1 MPVVIYFVTLKDNRR
16 YVMEKFFKLEE
27 NGTNVK
33 REVMGGLITFLTM
46 AYIIAVNANMLGD
59 PGVGMPA
66 GAVVTATCLSAGVT
80 TILMGLYANLPL
92 GLASGMGLNAF
103 FAFNVVMGM
112 GVSWEVALTAVFVEG
127 IIFIILSLTK
137 VREVI
142 VNCIPANLKYAV
154 TAGIG
159 LFIAFIGFSN
169 AGIVVGSE
177 STKVAIGNLVSPT
190 ALITILG
197 IIVIVVLSKKNVKG
211 AILWGIAASAIVA
224 WIYAIISPEAAT
236 SAGIFLPEGVFKY
249 ESIKPIAGKLDFSV
263 FTGDSLKDFI
273 AVVFT
278 FLFIDFFDTA
288 GTLVGVA
295 SKIGMVDKEGRV
307 KNAGKALLVDAI
319 GTTFGALVGTS
330 TVTTYVESSA
340 GVAAGARTGLSA
352 IVTGALFLLA
362 MFLSPIFIA
371 IPSCATAPA
380 LIIVGFF
387 MIDAVKNINFSDF
400 TEGVPAF
407 FTIALMPLTY
417 SIGDG
422 LMMGMLSYAILNGIS
437 NIFSRENKKKVS
449 WVVYILAAFF
459 IFKILF
465 DVFK

>member
-1 MPVVIYFVTLKDNRR
+1 
-16 YVMEKFFKLEE
+16 
-27 NGTNVK
+27 
-33 REVMGGLITFLTM
+33 
-46 AYIIAVNANMLGD
+46 
-59 PGVGMPA
+59 
-66 GAVVTATCLSAGVT
+66 
-80 TILMGLYANLPL
+80 
-92 GLASGMGLNAF
+92 
-103 FAFNVVMGM
+103 
-112 GVSWEVALTAVFVEG
+112 
-127 IIFIILSLTK
+127 
-137 VREVI
+137 
-142 VNCIPANLKYAV
+142 
-154 TAGIG
+154 
-159 LFIAFIGFSN
+159 
-169 AGIVVGSE
+169 
-177 STKVAIGNLVSPT
+177 
-190 ALITILG
+190 
-197 IIVIVVLSKKNVKG
+197 
-211 AILWGIAASAIVA
+211 
-224 WIYAIISPEAAT
+224 
-236 SAGIFLPEGVFKY
+236 
-249 ESIKPIAGKLDFSV
+249 
-263 FTGDSLKDFI
+263 
-273 AVVFT
+273 
-278 FLFIDFFDTA
+278 
-288 GTLVGVA
+288 
-295 SKIGMVDKEGRV
+295 MVDKEGRV

>member
-1 MPVVIYFVTLKDNRR
+1 
-16 YVMEKFFKLEE
+16 MEKFFKLEE
-27 NGTNVK
+27 NKTNIK

-59 PGVGMPA
+59 PGVGMPR
-66 GAVVTATCLSAGVT
+66 GSVVTATCLAAGVA
-80 TILMGLYANLPL
+80 TIFMGLYANLPL

-103 FAFNVVMGM
+103 FAFEVVIGK
-112 GVSWEVALTAVFVEG
+112 GISWEVALTAVFVEG

-137 VREVI
+137 IREVI

-159 LFIAFIGFSN
+159 LFIAFIGFGN

-177 STKVAIGNLVSPT
+177 ATKVAMGNLLSPT
-190 ALITILG
+190 VLITLLG
-197 IIVIVVLSKKNVKG
+197 IIIIVILSKKNVKG
-211 AILWGIAASAIVA
+211 AILWGMFTSAIVA
-224 WIYAIISPEAAT
+224 WIYAIVSPEAAA
-236 SAGIFLPEGVFKY
+236 SFGIVLPEGIFKY
-249 ESIKPIAGKLDFSV
+249 ESITPIAGKLDFSV
-263 FTGDSLKDFI
+263 FSGGNLKDFI
-273 AVVFT
+273 AIVFT

-307 KNAGKALLVDAI
+307 KNAGKALLADAI

-352 IVTGALFLLA
+352 IVTGVLFLLA
-362 MFLSPIFIA
+362 MFLSPLFIA

-380 LIIVGFF
+380 LITVGFF
-387 MIDAVKNINFSDF
+387 MIDAVKNIDFSDF
-400 TEGVPAF
+400 TEGIPAF
-407 FTIALMPLTY
+407 FTIALMPLAY

-422 LMMGMLSYAILNGIS
+422 LMMGMLSYAVLNGLA
-437 NIFSRENKKKVS
+437 NLFTRDKENKKKIS
-449 WVVYILAAFF
+449 WVVYALAVFF
-459 IFKILF
+459 IIKIIF
-465 DVFK
+465 A

>member
-1 MPVVIYFVTLKDNRR
+1 
-16 YVMEKFFKLEE
+16 MEKFFKLEE

-33 REVMGGLITFLTM
+33 REVMGGFITFLTM

-66 GAVVTATCLSAGVT
+66 GAVVTATCLAAGVT

-112 GVSWEVALTAVFVEG
+112 GVSWKVALTAVFVEG

-137 VREVI
+137 VREAI

-169 AGIVVGSE
+169 AGLVVGSE
-177 STKVAIGNLVSPT
+177 ATKVAMGSLVSPT
-190 ALITILG
+190 VLITVLG

-211 AILWGIAASAIVA
+211 AILWGIAVSAIVA
-224 WIYAIISPEAAT
+224 WIYAMISPEAAT
-236 SAGIFLPEGVFKY
+236 SAGIYLPEGIFKY
-249 ESIKPIAGKLDFSV
+249 ESIKPIAGQLDFSV

-295 SKIGMVDKEGRV
+295 SKIGMVDKEGKV

-352 IVTGALFLLA
+352 VVTGGLFLLA
-362 MFLSPIFIA
+362 MFLSPLFIA

-387 MIDAVKNINFSDF
+387 MIDAVKNIDFSDF

-422 LMMGMLSYAILNGIS
+422 LMMGMLSYAILNGVS

-449 WVVYILAAFF
+449 WVVYILAVFF
-459 IFKILF
+459 ILKIVF
-465 DVFK
+465 DVFN